1 MKSITAIVIAMS
13 VLASMPL
20 HAQTYPAKAVR
31 VVIPFPPGGAAD
43 TLIRPLTVKLA
54 DALGQQFVADARPGA
69 NGNIAAEIVARAPA
83 DGYTLLFGNSSLPI
97 SVSLYDKLSFDVTKD
112 FTPVSMVA
120 MTPSVLVVHP
130 SLPIRNIKELI
141 ALAKKQPNKL
151 NYASG
156 GVGNTMHLAAALLD
170 TMAGIPM
177 THVPNKGAGPAIVDV
192 IAGQCDMV
200 FVNIAPVLGHIR
212 AGKAVPPGWAIDAA
226 GEPTLN
232 AAQALAGALLP
243 FGGHKGSA
251 LSMMVELI
259 AGPLIGEPTSW
270 AAAALDNGD
279 GGPPLGGEL
288 LIAMSPAVFTS
299 GMTHDWRE
307 QAETF
312 FAQAREQPGVRLPS
326 DRRHEARRR
335 SDRNGVAVPETLLM
349 ELAGLSAG

>member
-13 VLASMPL
+13 AFASMLL

-97 SVSLYDKLSFDVTKD
+97 SVSLYDKLSFDVTRD
-112 FTPVSMVA
+112 FTPVSLVA

-130 SLPIRNIKELI
+130 SLPVRNIKDLI
-141 ALAKKQPNKL
+141 VLAKKQPNKL

-170 TMAGIPM
+170 TMAGIQM
-177 THVPNKGAGPAIVDV
+177 THVPYKGAGPAIVDV

-212 AGKAVPPGWAIDAA
+212 AGKAVPIAVTSKTRSSVLPDVPTVAESGMPGYESSTWYGFLGPA
-226 GEPTLN
+226 GMPREIVMKLN
-232 AAQALAGALLP
+232 AAIVTAVGSKDLRERYIALGAEPETSTPEAFAAAIRNDIPAWAKVVKAAGA
-243 FGGHKGSA
+243 K
-251 LSMMVELI
+251 
-259 AGPLIGEPTSW
+259 
-270 AAAALDNGD
+270 
-279 GGPPLGGEL
+279 
-288 LIAMSPAVFTS
+288 
-299 GMTHDWRE
+299 
-307 QAETF
+307 AE
-312 FAQAREQPGVRLPS
+312 
-326 DRRHEARRR
+326 
-335 SDRNGVAVPETLLM
+335 
-349 ELAGLSAG
+349 